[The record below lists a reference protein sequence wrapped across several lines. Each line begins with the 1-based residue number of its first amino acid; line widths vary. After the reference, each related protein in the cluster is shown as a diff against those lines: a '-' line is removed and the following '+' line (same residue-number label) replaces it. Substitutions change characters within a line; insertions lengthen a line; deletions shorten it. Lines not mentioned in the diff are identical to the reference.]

1 MYKRVGQGHPITI
14 SEMHCLTT
22 VAFLLSLC
30 VSLHAAPVPAPNH
43 VIAGLHARQAEL
55 PGSLA
60 GAQKGDPPSSVED
73 AKAKLAAIFGN
84 GKKPSNVFDSA
95 ASLVSSGLVTESVGA
110 ITDLVLGVLTGENSH
125 DNQNPDPPTAIY
137 PQKGGSDAP
146 YNLDEET
153 LRKAIFIPDDFNA
166 KDSAG
171 QQPVVLLPGTGNTGF
186 ITFQGN
192 YIKLLQADNRFNPV
206 WVNIPG
212 YLLDDAQINAEYAA
226 YAINYIGAV
235 TGKELGVI
243 AWSQGNIDAQW
254 AYKYWPS
261 TTNVTADHIAIS
273 ADYHGTVEANLIY
286 PLALLNSKSVLQQ
299 KYNSDFITTLRADGG
314 DSAYVPTTSIYSGFI
329 DEIVEPQSGELASAF
344 IQDAR
349 GVGATNN
356 EVQVL
361 CKGTEADALYTHE
374 GTLYNPIGYALAI
387 DALTHDGPGDFSRVG
402 AAACGTY
409 LAQGLDQGDLVVT
422 ETSIL
427 VAAVALVFDTPKQ
440 FSEPAIMPYAA

>member
-1 MYKRVGQGHPITI
+1 MY
-14 SEMHCLTT
+14 CLEIL
-22 VAFLLSLC
+22 ASLLLLC
-30 VSLHAAPVPAPNH
+30 VSLQAAPAPAP
-43 VIAGLHARQAEL
+43 VAVHARQAEL

-60 GAQKGDPPSSVED
+60 GAQNGEPPSSVED
-73 AKAKLAAIFGN
+73 ARAKLTAILG
-84 GKKPSNVFDSA
+84 GGTKPSNIYDFA
-95 ASLVSSGLVTESVGA
+95 ARLVSSGLVTESVSA
-110 ITDLVLGVLTGENSH
+110 ITGLVLGVLTGENSH
-125 DNQNPDPPTAIY
+125 DNHNPDPPTPVF
-137 PQKGGSDAP
+137 PQKGESDAQ
-146 YNLDEET
+146 YSVQEAT
-153 LRKAIFIPDDFNA
+153 LRKAIFVPNDFDA
-166 KDSAG
+166 KDKAG
-171 QQPVVLLPGTGNTGF
+171 QQPIVLLPGTGNTGF

-192 YIKLLQADNRFNPV
+192 YIKLLTADNRFNPV

-212 YLLDDAQINAEYAA
+212 YLLDDAQTNAEYAA
-226 YAINYIGAV
+226 YAINYIGAM
-235 TGKELGVI
+235 TGKKLGVI

-261 TTNVTADHIAIS
+261 TIDVTADHIAIS

-286 PLALLNSKSVLQQ
+286 PLRLLNSKSVLQQ
-299 KYNSDFITTLRADGG
+299 KFNSDFITTLRAGGG

-344 IQDAR
+344 IQDIR
-349 GVGATNN
+349 GVGVSNN

-387 DALTHDGPGDFSRVG
+387 DALTHDGPGDFNRIG
-402 AAACGTY
+402 ANACNTY

-427 VAAVALVFDTPKQ
+427 VAAVALIFDKPKQ
-440 FSEPAIMPYAA
+440 YTEPAIQAYAK

>member
-1 MYKRVGQGHPITI
+1 
-14 SEMHCLTT
+14 MHCLTT

>member
-1 MYKRVGQGHPITI
+1 
-14 SEMHCLTT
+14 MHCSTT
-22 VAFLLSLC
+22 AAFLLSLC

-43 VIAGLHARQAEL
+43 VIPGLHARQAEL

-125 DNQNPDPPTAIY
+125 DNQNPDPPTPIY

-146 YNLDEET
+146 YSLDEDT
-153 LRKAIFIPDDFNA
+153 LRKAIFIPDDFDA

-329 DEIVEPQSGELASAF
+329 DEIVEPQSGDLASAF

-402 AAACGTY
+402 ASACGTY

-440 FSEPAIMPYAA
+440 FSEPAIMPYAT